1 MTKETICTNGQG
13 GPGILKIARGRQI
26 FLWHRGVPPS
36 PPPFP
41 KWICQTEKGN
51 FQKKYENF
59 LTKLQ
64 KRRFLEGAYQCCRF
78 V

>member
-1 MTKETICTNGQG
+1 M
-13 GPGILKIARGRQI
+13 LKIAQGRQI
-26 FLWHRGVPPS
+26 FLWHWGVPPS
-36 PPPFP
+36 PPSLP
-41 KWICQTEKGN
+41 KMDMSDRKRK

-64 KRRFLEGAYQCCRF
+64 KRKFLEDAYRRCRL

>member
-13 GPGILKIARGRQI
+13 GPGMLKIARGRQI

-51 FQKKYENF
+51 FPKKYENF

-64 KRRFLEGAYQCCRF
+64 KRRFLESAYQCCRF